1 MMNYEDIYKDVEKRI
16 SEKRFIHSIGV
27 AKKAKELAKIYNV
40 DEEIAEKVGIAHDLA
55 KNLSDEEMTKYAN
68 ANNIEIDE
76 MERIKPELL
85 HGKIGADV
93 AKKVYGFNEDM
104 QNAIKYHTTGRA
116 NMSILEKII
125 YVADKTEENRKG
137 IRFNLQKSRELSKE
151 NLDEALLFLMNEFIV
166 YSINNN
172 IVIHPETLTA
182 RNYLLINKK

>member
-1 MMNYEDIYKDVEKRI
+1 
-16 SEKRFIHSIGV
+16 
-27 AKKAKELAKIYNV
+27 
-40 DEEIAEKVGIAHDLA
+40 
-55 KNLSDEEMTKYAN
+55 
-68 ANNIEIDE
+68 